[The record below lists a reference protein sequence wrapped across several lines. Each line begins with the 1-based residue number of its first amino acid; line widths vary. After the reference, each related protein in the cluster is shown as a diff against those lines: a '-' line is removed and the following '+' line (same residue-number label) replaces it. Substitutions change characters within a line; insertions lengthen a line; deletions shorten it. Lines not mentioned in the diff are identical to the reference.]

1 MVVKYAQAEQKNIE
15 LVEKLQKAEA
25 AMKDCVTENDNL
37 TTYLH
42 TLRADKQKLKDL
54 LEKRFVTYLHGVS
67 KNQFTIFT
75 SFLTSDSSCFF
86 QLFLSGFLW
95 YKTPEVDWK
104 GRLGVLVR
112 NLRTMRVVCWVNVSE
127 SFGAGS
133 LGLSRI
139 FAVDIDL
146 VQFPID

>member
-25 AMKDCVTENDNL
+25 AMKDCVTEKDNL

-42 TLRADKQKLKDL
+42 TLRADKQKLKDV

-67 KNQFTIFT
+67 KNQITIFT

-86 QLFLSGFLW
+86 QLFLSGFL
-95 YKTPEVDWK
+95 
-104 GRLGVLVR
+104 
-112 NLRTMRVVCWVNVSE
+112 
-127 SFGAGS
+127 
-133 LGLSRI
+133 
-139 FAVDIDL
+139 
-146 VQFPID
+146 